1 MLPDK
6 DIVMHALMEASG
18 IRFGTS
24 GARGLVTA
32 MTDEV
37 CCAYTL
43 AFLKAIS
50 AKTGSRVALAMDL
63 RPSSS
68 NIAAAC
74 AAAIKHAE
82 LHVDFFGAIPT
93 PAIAYY
99 AQQQGVPALMITGS
113 HIPFDRNGIKF
124 YGFSG
129 EISKADEQNIS
140 AAIVSLPERLQKLAL
155 PDINTTARQMYI
167 DRYID
172 YFEPECL
179 SGLRLGFYEH
189 SSVARDLL
197 KPILEGLGANVIS
210 LGRTNEFVPIDTEAV
225 AEVDIKRA
233 RKWANEYN
241 LDAII
246 STDGDA
252 DRPLIGDENGRWM
265 RGDIVGLLCAHF
277 LGAQSVAAPVSCN
290 SAIEKCGNFLKV
302 TRTRIGS
309 PYVIEAMT
317 EMLKSGS
324 QGVVGFEANGG
335 FLLGSSLERNGR
347 TLAPLMT
354 RDAVL
359 PIISLLAMAKD
370 KACKLSALIED
381 LPNRYTASDRLQFF
395 PTNLSKKILQDLA
408 VSTLTL
414 NEFLSPL
421 QLVVANLDLTDG
433 LRITLD
439 NDEIIH
445 FRPSGNAPELRCYA
459 EASNQLSAETLAR
472 TALRLM
478 RKKLKKEIKSASIV
492 LENIDDKFLRN
503 DHAIE
508 R

>member
-1 MLPDK
+1 MMLADK
-6 DIVMHALMEASG
+6 DIIMHALMDASG

-37 CCAYTL
+37 CFAYTT
-43 AFLKAIS
+43 AFLKTIA

-74 AAAIKHAE
+74 ANAITHAG

-99 AQQQGVPALMITGS
+99 AQQQTVPALMITGS

-129 EISKADEQNIS
+129 EITKADEQKIS
-140 AAIVSLPERLQKLAL
+140 AEIVCLPDSLPQVPLQG
-155 PDINTTARQMYI
+155 INAIARQMYI
-167 DRYID
+167 DRYIAF
-172 YFEPECL
+172 FEPECL
-179 SGLRLGFYEH
+179 SGLCLGFYEH

-197 KPILEGLGANVIS
+197 KQILEALGAEVIS
-210 LGRTNEFVPIDTEAV
+210 LGRTNEFMPIDTEAV

-233 RKWANEYN
+233 RKWANEYSF
-241 LDAII
+241 DAII

-265 RGDIVGLLCAHF
+265 RGDVVGLLCARF
-277 LGAQSVAAPVSCN
+277 LGAQSVATPVSCN
-290 SAIEKCGNFLKV
+290 TAIEKCGTFSKV
-302 TRTRIGS
+302 IRTRIGS

-335 FLLGSSLERNGR
+335 FLLGSSLEKNGR

-359 PIISLLAMAKD
+359 PILSLLAMAKEKD
-370 KACKLSALIED
+370 CKLSHLIKD
-381 LPNRYTASDRLQFF
+381 LPSRFTASDRLQFF
-395 PTNLSKKILQDLA
+395 PADLSKKILEDLA
-408 VSTLTL
+408 VSTLAI
-414 NEFLSPL
+414 NELLSPL
-421 QLVVANLDLTDG
+421 AVVVAGLDLTDG
-433 LRITLD
+433 LRITLE

-459 EASNQLSAETLAR
+459 EASDQIRAETLAR
-472 TALRLM
+472 TALRLI
-478 RKKLKKEIKSASIV
+478 RKQLKKVMKSS
-492 LENIDDKFLRN
+492 
-503 DHAIE
+503 
-508 R
+508 